1 MAKGEQRFSGSGR
14 EVQHF
19 NFNPIPED
27 DYGLLLQEDGL
38 MVKKSEEKGP
48 DAIPYINCRFAAQG
62 TAAKEGQ
69 KDRVVFHMFFL
80 SLKPG
85 SDGVVMPDRGGQLV
99 EFYRARGVELDA
111 PILSKTLEDGSTVDY
126 LDPEP
131 ILEQLKEW
139 TDTVTDAHVVIEKDR
154 DQKDASGKVVRK
166 ANPNDPGRNKI
177 QKFLVGEAAEQP
189 ARGTGTTGKVTNLKT
204 KKR

>member
-1 MAKGEQRFSGSGR
+1 MAKGEQRFSGAGR

-19 NFNPIPED
+19 NNTPVPED
-27 DYGLLLQEDGL
+27 DYGLVLLEDGL
-38 MVKKSEEKGP
+38 GVKKSEEKGP
-48 DAIPYINCRFAAQG
+48 DAIPYINARFTAQG

-69 KDRVVFHMFFL
+69 KDRMLFHMFFL

-99 EFYRARGVELDA
+99 EFYRARGAELDA
-111 PILSKTLEDGSTVDY
+111 PIITKTLEDGSTVDY

-154 DQKDASGKVVRK
+154 DQKDKNGKVIRK

-177 QKFLVGEAAEQP
+177 QKFMVTEVEEAAKAP
-189 ARGTGTTGKVTNLKT
+189 VKTTTPGNLKA
-204 KKR
+204 KKK